1 MTADLSLGDFTPP
14 MPATSNGHGP
24 AAVPGLPATA
34 VAAAGDGDWALVR
47 ELSGRVGDRLTE
59 ALKARE
65 QRGQR
70 LDEDAK
76 QQLGRAL
83 IEDELRALIRARA
96 ELGEPT
102 PAPQDEEWL
111 RRAVFAVQ
119 FGVGRL
125 SALLEQDDVENII
138 VAGCDQVQLKLA
150 DGRLVA
156 GPPVAES
163 DEELLEL
170 INRIG
175 TRLGSAERSLSAA
188 HPHFRMSLPDGSR
201 LSALAYVCPRPQLA
215 IRRHRIADK
224 DLDDLV
230 GMGMISQSL
239 RAFLGALVRG
249 RKSVLIVG
257 PQDAGKTSLM
267 RSMLHECPPSERVAT
282 IESEYELH
290 LHRDPVR
297 HPWVLPLEARPGS
310 SERSGAGEVTL
321 SDLVRMS
328 LGQVTARL
336 AVGEVLSDE
345 IMPMLNAMMAGGSG
359 GSMCTLHA
367 DSARDAFERIAVL
380 CTQAKLGMTA
390 ETAYR
395 FAAKAIKYV
404 VVVDM
409 VDERAIGGRQHRYV
423 REVAH
428 VAGVGVDGLPDLGEV
443 YKAGEDGRAVPQ
455 GRAQA
460 PDVLAL
466 RRIGFDADWLDPA
479 NGGWERP
486 LQLLVTE

>member
-1 MTADLSLGDFTPP
+1 MTTDLSLGDFTLPT
-14 MPATSNGHGP
+14 PATSNGHGP
-24 AAVPGLPATA
+24 AAVPGLPA
-34 VAAAGDGDWALVR
+34 AAAGDGDWALVR

-59 ALKARE
+59 ALKARG

-70 LDEDAK
+70 LDEAAK
-76 QQLGRAL
+76 RQLGRAL
-83 IEDELRALIRARA
+83 IEDELRSLIRARA

-102 PAPQDEEWL
+102 PHPEDEEWL

-119 FGVGRL
+119 FSVGRL
-125 SALLEQDDVENII
+125 AALLEQDDVENII
-138 VAGCDQVQLKLA
+138 VAGCDRVQLKLA
-150 DGRLVA
+150 DGRLVD
-156 GPPVAES
+156 GPPVADS

-224 DLDDLV
+224 GLEDLV
-230 GMGMISQSL
+230 GMGMISRSL

-310 SERSGAGEVTL
+310 VERSGAGEVTL

-328 LGQVTARL
+328 
-336 AVGEVLSDE
+336 
-345 IMPMLNAMMAGGSG
+345 
-359 GSMCTLHA
+359 
-367 DSARDAFERIAVL
+367 
-380 CTQAKLGMTA
+380 
-390 ETAYR
+390 
-395 FAAKAIKYV
+395 
-404 VVVDM
+404 
-409 VDERAIGGRQHRYV
+409 
-423 REVAH
+423 
-428 VAGVGVDGLPDLGEV
+428 
-443 YKAGEDGRAVPQ
+443 
-455 GRAQA
+455 
-460 PDVLAL
+460 
-466 RRIGFDADWLDPA
+466 
-479 NGGWERP
+479 
-486 LQLLVTE
+486 